1 MDQFRVGRISS
12 INPKTGMA
20 RVTYEDRDDTVTDEL
35 PMLSFG
41 FIFWMPRV
49 GDPVLVLHMDN
60 GSESGVIL
68 GRYYCAENVPPEGK
82 SEFFRQE
89 FERGGESFLRHSEG
103 QVTELYVKPAG
114 LLVTATDGGVEIDAK
129 NGGYKL
135 IATEG
140 GVQIDA
146 KNGGMKIDATS
157 GGLNIEAT
165 QGGVTINAMGGG
177 VKIIGTLTVT
187 NGLLVTGAPAGG
199 GGSAVITGSI
209 QQIDGDYTT
218 TGNIH
223 SDGDTTAGSVSL
235 KNHTHGGVQA
245 GGSNTST
252 PN

>member
-129 NGGYKL
+129 NGG
-135 IATEG
+135 
-140 GVQIDA
+140 
-146 KNGGMKIDATS
+146 MKIDATS
-157 GGLNIEAT
+157 GGLNIEAM

-209 QQIDGDYTT
+209 QQINGDYTT